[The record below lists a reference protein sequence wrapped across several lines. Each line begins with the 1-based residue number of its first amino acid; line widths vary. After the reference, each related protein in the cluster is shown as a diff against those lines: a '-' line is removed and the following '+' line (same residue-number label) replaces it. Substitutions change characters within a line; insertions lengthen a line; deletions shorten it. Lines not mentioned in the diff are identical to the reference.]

1 LRSEIRRWI
10 MKLISLAGSP
20 KQLAEK
26 GYAIYKQKYR
36 QEYEQLYP
44 SQFVAIDLSTE
55 KAYVADTPE
64 GAVKLLQKGN
74 PQSLFH
80 VIKVGTQEAFRAA

>member
-1 LRSEIRRWI
+1 MRGTIFT
-10 MKLISLAGSP
+10 GNP

-26 GYAIYKQKYR
+26 SYAIYKQKYR
-36 QEYEQLYP
+36 EEYEQRYAGK
-44 SQFVAIDLSTE
+44 FAAIDLSTG

-64 GAVKLLQKGN
+64 RAVELLQKEN